1 MSKCTYGRWAIINKE
16 GHEFGNLGWFTNSD
30 KADVLAYC
38 KEHDIKIQEG
48 EDVKVVEET
57 EKFEGHL
64 TPLRKVTKV
73 DKIIT
78 VQENEDRWIA
88 KKIRKLRE
96 GLRKARS
103 DHQDSRVEKAKY
115 DSYLEGLMDA
125 YGLEKVGKLVELSQ
139 EDNPRP

>member
-64 TPLRKVTKV
+64 TPLRKVTMG
-73 DKIIT
+73 DKILT
-78 VQENEDRWIA
+78 VQQNKDRRIA

-96 GLRKARS
+96 GWRKARRG
-103 DHQDSRVEKAKY
+103 HQDSRIEKAKY

-139 EDNPRP
+139 KDNPRP

>member
-64 TPLRKVTKV
+64 TPLRKVTMV
-73 DKIIT
+73 DKKITEEDFKEYEDCRQSGITNMFHVSNVEMVTGLSRGKIIYIIK
-78 VQENEDRWIA
+78 NYSD
-88 KKIRKLRE
+88 
-96 GLRKARS
+96 LRK
-103 DHQDSRVEKAKY
+103 KY
-115 DSYLEGLMDA
+115 MG
-125 YGLEKVGKLVELSQ
+125 GK
-139 EDNPRP
+139 